1 MDDAVRDDHQDQILV
16 LVRLDL
22 HRQSTLNPEQHTS
35 PDSLVQHRLKQRRS
49 RETHRSQRGVVRVQD
64 ARHAVERRVLFVAI
78 QREAVRGCLALV
90 ETGAEAVGGE
100 ETIGVVELEDAAD
113 GVNRLLVGVEH
124 AARVEGGIVVMEGGG
139 VGGVSVAAREVD
151 GHHEVEVQ
159 TVLDELQEGGSGEEG
174 EGLDAQRATC
184 KRE

>member
-1 MDDAVRDDHQDQILV
+1 MVH
-16 LVRLDL
+16 L
-22 HRQSTLNPEQHTS
+22 H
-35 PDSLVQHRLKQRRS
+35 
-49 RETHRSQRGVVRVQD
+49 D
-64 ARHAVERRVLFVAI
+64 ARHPFHFRISLVPI
-78 QREAVRGCLALV
+78 QRETMIRGG
-90 ETGAEAVGGE
+90 ESRGTGAEAVGGE

-124 AARVEGGIVVMEGGG
+124 AARVESGIVVMEGGG